1 MRRKILIII
10 SVLLIFASCKNTKE
24 VSKLQE
30 QQEVKTEQTSRQ
42 EKDSVFVLRRDS
54 VIVKQTK
61 DTVYLEKIRYE
72 YKYRIEDK
80 VDTVIKTDTVYKSL
94 TQERVVEDK
103 QKVTQ
108 LSTRNKVLL
117 CCVIV
122 LIGVVIWQVLSRY
135 IKR

>member
-1 MRRKILIII
+1 M
-10 SVLLIFASCKNTKE
+10 LLIFASCKNTKE